1 MAGNIVHLIGFPG
14 VGKLTIAKEI
24 VRQRSDFVLVDNHLI
39 NNPVFSVVNAGR
51 SRALQPTRYCNYYP
65 KTAGG
70 AQMTIVWG
78 RRGVSANFMS
88 LTGLVGSTPVLLVII
103 APPPVPPR
111 AVHAVRGEN

>member
-78 RRGVSANFMS
+78 RRGVSANFIVTDR
-88 LTGLVGSTPVLLVII
+88 LG
-103 APPPVPPR
+103 R
-111 AVHAVRGEN
+111 